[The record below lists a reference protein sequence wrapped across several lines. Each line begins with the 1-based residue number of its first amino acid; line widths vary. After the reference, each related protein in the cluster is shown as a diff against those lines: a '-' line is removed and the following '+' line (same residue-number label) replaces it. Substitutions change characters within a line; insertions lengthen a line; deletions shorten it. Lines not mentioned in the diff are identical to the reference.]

1 MKRQHTQHLTNLKLQ
16 AGGNITVQQVND
28 PSTRKGD
35 AHFMQE
41 ANAEWAKTS
50 QQDKD
55 KIKRFIAADGSGH
68 ITRIGPPKENQDL
81 EKWVR
86 RFAEGKTYIGV
97 GAWAGSKGDPGD
109 NAQSSAAHG
118 SKDLL

>member
-1 MKRQHTQHLTNLKLQ
+1 VIVG

-28 PSTRKGD
+28 PSTRKG
-35 AHFMQE
+35 APHFMQD
-41 ANAEWAKTS
+41 ANATWAKTS
-50 QQDKD
+50 QADKD
-55 KIKRFIAADGSGH
+55 KIKRFITFDHEGH
-68 ITRIGPPKENQDL
+68 IIRIGPPKENQDL

-97 GAWAGSKGDPGD
+97 GAWGSSKGDPGD